1 MTYSVLLSFINV
13 KRAVCSMPRLSY
25 LLYLVISCTFYNSL
39 VSGPCPPTN
48 VQVSLQCV
56 GNVGHVTW
64 NAAPHA
70 DLYVAT
76 AKPSA
81 LDQHE
86 YNCSSNGTS
95 CSLTDL
101 HCGETATVTVVTMER
116 GCMSKPSSPITFH
129 SG

>member
-13 KRAVCSMPRLSY
+13 ERAVCSTPPLSC
-25 LLYLVISCTFYNSL
+25 LLYHDHALLIILC

-48 VQVSLQCV
+48 VEVSLQCV

-64 NAAPHA
+64 TAAPHA

-81 LDQHE
+81 LDQREH
-86 YNCSSNGTS
+86 NCSSNGTS

-101 HCGETATVTVVTMER
+101 RCGETAAVTVVTMER
-116 GCMSKPSSPITFH
+116 GCMSEPSSPITLH